1 MELTKY
7 LVDNLENSRDF
18 TRHIINSLSL
28 VDLKR
33 VKRDLERHYTD
44 NPETSYLMGHVERR
58 LFPEQVEKVKK
69 KPNATINQLLRDFKD
84 EKSGLIAASRLEL
97 QKRFEYQSFED
108 QKRIIDAFMFRT
120 TKHDVVWCSKYL
132 LSDWFWRDIY
142 FDSIVWYWER
152 EMDNYPLLRV
162 VCKYASDDYL
172 KEKVQQFEEE
182 NEGVV
187 EVKAY
192 MLFLSRL
199 AKDPNFVINKDRLKP
214 FQYVC
219 ICSKTNRQV
228 TQEEANTA
236 LLQVVLKSLSE
247 GLFFNKFRR
256 KRDGTVVFRS
266 GCMIEFALWTISK
279 TGNTDVLIRFN
290 EWVKEMCYKIE
301 NMQDADYDEIVET
314 VSRVLRE

>member
-7 LVDNLENSRDF
+7 LVDNLENSREF

-33 VKRDLERHYTD
+33 VKRDLERHYAD
-44 NPETSYLMGHVERR
+44 NQETSYLMGHVERR

-142 FDSIVWYWER
+142 FDSIV
-152 EMDNYPLLRV
+152 
-162 VCKYASDDYL
+162 
-172 KEKVQQFEEE
+172 
-182 NEGVV
+182 
-187 EVKAY
+187 
-192 MLFLSRL
+192 
-199 AKDPNFVINKDRLKP
+199 
-214 FQYVC
+214 
-219 ICSKTNRQV
+219 
-228 TQEEANTA
+228 
-236 LLQVVLKSLSE
+236 
-247 GLFFNKFRR
+247 
-256 KRDGTVVFRS
+256 
-266 GCMIEFALWTISK
+266 
-279 TGNTDVLIRFN
+279 
-290 EWVKEMCYKIE
+290 
-301 NMQDADYDEIVET
+301 
-314 VSRVLRE
+314 

>member
-7 LVDNLENSRDF
+7 LVDNLENSREF

-33 VKRDLERHYTD
+33 VKRDLERHYAD
-44 NPETSYLMGHVERR
+44 NQETSYLMGHVERR

-97 QKRFEYQSFED
+97 QKRFEYQSFEG
-108 QKRIIDAFMFRT
+108 
-120 TKHDVVWCSKYL
+120 
-132 LSDWFWRDIY
+132 RDIY

-172 KEKVQQFEEE
+172 KEKVKQFEEE

-199 AKDPNFVINKDRLKP
+199 AKDPNFVINKERLKP

-236 LLQVVLKSLSE
+236 LLQVVLRSLSE

-290 EWVKEMCYKIE
+290 EWVKEMCYRIE
-301 NMQDADYDEIVET
+301 NMQDADYDEIVEA
-314 VSRVLRE
+314 VSRVLSE